1 MTRNTRIT
9 VVVAAVVCFAL
20 AHGGVSA
27 QTKPAADADSVT
39 VTAKYA
45 GKGPVDASHRIWVWL
60 FETPDINAGSM
71 PVGEMSIEKNGGTAT
86 FTHVTSK
93 EVYVA
98 VAYDEKG
105 GFMGQAPPPSGS
117 PMAIYGF
124 GLKAAAE
131 DQPVAVVPGPKG
143 KAIVTFADT
152 QRMP

>member
-9 VVVAAVVCFAL
+9 VVVAAVVCLAL

-93 EVYVA
+93 EV
-98 VAYDEKG
+98 
-105 GFMGQAPPPSGS
+105 
-117 PMAIYGF
+117 
-124 GLKAAAE
+124 
-131 DQPVAVVPGPKG
+131 
-143 KAIVTFADT
+143 
-152 QRMP
+152 